1 MKYCVDFIILLVG
14 MLTKSKLYFYS
25 LELVSINSLERKEF
39 AKIAVVELSMNIP
52 YLVLMLQ
59 QLPTKTFPVP
69 EAVSTQ

>member
-1 MKYCVDFIILLVG
+1 MDFIILLVG

-52 YLVLMLQ
+52 YLVLTLQ